1 MGMEISLNIQV
12 KDQST
17 SSILYELNTDYICGR
32 DNYTN
37 KVCDLLDLSPSN
49 DFVVTN
55 DTLSKLQ
62 RCLDYIES
70 EMKLT
75 QSVLDTELR
84 NLELHAIRSVVSNN
98 DDEVQENKHMV
109 REIQENIRDNFV
121 DTMELLYHIYSLLRS
136 AQSLYNTH
144 NDNINIVISVSY

>member
-1 MGMEISLNIQV
+1 M
-12 KDQST
+12 
-17 SSILYELNTDYICGR
+17 
-32 DNYTN
+32 
-37 KVCDLLDLSPSN
+37 
-49 DFVVTN
+49 TN

-75 QSVLDTELR
+75 QSTLDTELR
-84 NLELHAIRSVVSNN
+84 NLELHAIRSVASTNN
-98 DDEVQENKHMV
+98 DEIQDNKHMI

-136 AQSLYNTH
+136 AQSLYDEH
-144 NDNINIVISVSY
+144 NNNINIVISVSY

>member
-1 MGMEISLNIQV
+1 MEISLNIQV
-12 KDQST
+12 KDPST

-37 KVCDLLDLSPSN
+37 KVCDLLELSHSN

-55 DTLSKLQ
+55 DTLGKLQ

-75 QSVLDTELR
+75 QAVLDTELR
-84 NLELHAIRSVVSNN
+84 NLELHTIRSVASTN
-98 DDEVQENKHMV
+98 DDEVQDNKHMI

-136 AQSLYNTH
+136 AQSLYNTR

>member
-1 MGMEISLNIQV
+1 MEIALSIQV

-17 SSILYELNTDYICGR
+17 SSILYELTTDYICGR

-37 KVCDLLDLSPSN
+37 KVCDLLELSPSN
-49 DFVVTN
+49 DFVVTG

-62 RCLDYIES
+62 RCSDYIES

-75 QSVLDTELR
+75 QTILDAELR
-84 NLELHAIRSVVSNN
+84 NLELHAIRSVATKNKDDINDEKQMVS
-98 DDEVQENKHMV
+98 V
-109 REIQENIRDNFV
+109 IRDNISDNFV
-121 DTMELLYHIYSLLRS
+121 ETMALLQHIYSLLGS
-136 AQSLYNTH
+136 ATSLYYEH

>member
-62 RCLDYIES
+62 RCLDYVES

-84 NLELHAIRSVVSNN
+84 NLELHAIRSVVSTN
-98 DDEVQENKHMV
+98 DDEVQENKHMI

>member
-1 MGMEISLNIQV
+1 MEISLNIQV

-84 NLELHAIRSVVSNN
+84 NLELHAIRSVVSTN
-98 DDEVQENKHMV
+98 DDEVQENKHMI